1 MLVTLCSISCF
12 GWRSGWA
19 LGCAASSHRQ
29 VWALATAGQVGST
42 RKHLVWFDRAAQ
54 CSKSS
59 SSRRVYGVMPFI
71 GKDWRDPGEAWIRC
85 AHTDGWEQMKLRPI
99 QMSAVETFSASAQ
112 SSRCS
117 SPIKLERV
125 DSATSLSSND
135 ENGFSR
141 SDAQQSGSESDDWIP
156 HCYIKK
162 GKSKEFI
169 GCTSMSEAFHRLNL
183 ARAVRDI
190 RKFNYISK
198 VVQILV
204 QEKLHNLSA
213 TARKSLLAIIQAM
226 VLLSIEQDVHISTA
240 RSLVR
245 DFATGLGLGVEGH
258 LCGSPKLI
266 SKQMGTASDLLELIS
281 ERKLRTLADSEEGSM
296 TFMDLPRE
304 ILSIILR
311 KLPDYT
317 SLLEVAEA
325 HETLKAIVQGESK
338 VWSTL
343 CQFHFSQ
350 QQIEKHLSN
359 SNGSWR
365 HTFFEL
371 KKFYGLRVAY
381 ADLIHLCCHCR
392 AMFWKDHGHPCL
404 SDDAPSVSVMPE
416 QFVDML
422 LFL

>member
-1 MLVTLCSISCF
+1 
-12 GWRSGWA
+12 
-19 LGCAASSHRQ
+19 
-29 VWALATAGQVGST
+29 
-42 RKHLVWFDRAAQ
+42 
-54 CSKSS
+54 
-59 SSRRVYGVMPFI
+59 MPFI

-85 AHTDGWEQMKLRPI
+85 AHTAGWEKMKLRPI
-99 QMSAVETFSASAQ
+99 QMSAVDVSSLGISSPQ
-112 SSRCS
+112 RSRCS
-117 SPIKLERV
+117 SPIQIERV
-125 DSATSLSSND
+125 NSANSLSSSD

-141 SDAQQSGSESDDWIP
+141 SDNQNSGSESEDWIP
-156 HCYIKK
+156 HCYIKM

-190 RKFNYISK
+190 RKFNYVSKVKSLSIYISFHFILYDLMIRREFQ

-204 QEKLHNLSA
+204 RDKLHNLSA
-213 TARKSLLAIIQAM
+213 TARKNLLAIIQAM
-226 VLLSIEQDVHISTA
+226 VLLSVEKDVHISTA
-240 RSLVR
+240 RSLVQ
-245 DFATGLGLGVEGH
+245 DFASGLNNGMEGR

-266 SKQMGTASDLLELIS
+266 TRQIGTASDLLEVIS
-281 ERKLRTLADSEEGSM
+281 ERKLHTLAESEEGST

-304 ILSIILR
+304 LLSIILR
-311 KLPDYT
+311 KLPDHV
-317 SLLEVAEA
+317 SLLEVAEV
-325 HETLKAIVQGESK
+325 HETLNAIVQNESK

-350 QQIEKHLSN
+350 ELIDKHFAN

-371 KKFYGLRVAY
+371 KKYYGLRVAY

-392 AMFWKDHGHPCL
+392 AMFWKDNGHPCP